1 MDSVRHIHI
10 ENESAI
16 NNCSIY
22 FPNTTELTISKG
34 LDVFDELIISTIV
47 GIMPLSKLTK
57 IAIDNERIYL
67 TDIIKM
73 LCLTP
78 NCNKLMLNSVVLDKS
93 NILSLQCS
101 ENFQFLSD
109 TNNITDITVKSS
121 CTFEQVQ
128 LLINLCPRLQHLTIN
143 VLQEEFQSIVKYL
156 LMNNEHTRHLRSL
169 YIQNTGDIWTEKL
182 LNAISEVRQQ
192 DEVSVEAVG
201 YCKCYLWW

>member
-1 MDSVRHIHI
+1 
-10 ENESAI
+10 
-16 NNCSIY
+16 
-22 FPNTTELTISKG
+22 
-34 LDVFDELIISTIV
+34 
-47 GIMPLSKLTK
+47 
-57 IAIDNERIYL
+57 
-67 TDIIKM
+67 M

-78 NCNKLMLNSVVLDKS
+78 NCNKLMLNSIVLDKR

-109 TNNITDITVKSS
+109 RNNITDITVKSS

-128 LLINLCPRLQHLTIN
+128 LLINLCPRLQHLTIK
-143 VLQEEFQSIVKYL
+143 VSQEEFQSIVKYL

-169 YIQNTGDIWTEKL
+169 YIQNKGDIWTEKL
-182 LNAISEVRQQ
+182 LNAISEVRQH

>member
-22 FPNTTELTISKG
+22 FPNANELTISNNV
-34 LDVFDELIISTIV
+34 DVFDELIISTIV

-57 IAIDNERIYL
+57 ITINNDRIYL

-78 NCNKLMLNSVVLDKS
+78 NCNKLMLNSIVLDER
-93 NILSLQCS
+93 NILSLQFS
-101 ENFQFLSD
+101 ENFQFLSN